1 MWVGYIFCSR
11 NMVETMSFKNKILKS
26 SIING
31 FAKKKHGIDQNQAQK
46 AFMISNLHK
55 SAYLKK

>member
-1 MWVGYIFCSR
+1 
-11 NMVETMSFKNKILKS
+11 MVETMSFKNKILKS

-55 SAYLKK
+55 SAYLKKSSSS

>member
-1 MWVGYIFCSR
+1 
-11 NMVETMSFKNKILKS
+11 MVETMSFKNKILKS
-26 SIING
+26 LIING
-31 FAKKKHGIDQNQAQK
+31 FARKKKHGIEQNQAQK